1 MGTHHSHD
9 LEIGLKMF
17 ICHHSF
23 IPENLSLG
31 HDTHDFSIKIHEILH
46 YNVLQ
51 GFVSPLI
58 SNGLAAMSQFEIT
71 LPQIRRINVTAAENG
86 TENQSR
92 MLHYL
97 HLLNE
102 SDDV

>member
-1 MGTHHSHD
+1 MVTA
-9 LEIGLKMF
+9 F
-17 ICHHSF
+17 IAALFGGRSNRISDCDQS
-23 IPENLSLG
+23 
-31 HDTHDFSIKIHEILH
+31 KIC
-46 YNVLQ
+46 YNNVLQ

>member
-1 MGTHHSHD
+1 MVTA
-9 LEIGLKMF
+9 F
-17 ICHHSF
+17 IAALFGGRSNQISDCDQSKTCY
-23 IPENLSLG
+23 N
-31 HDTHDFSIKIHEILH
+31 
-46 YNVLQ
+46 NVLQ